1 MYVLKKEVQL
11 SFNGHGQKEV
21 AEKIGIAPETLSR
34 ILNKKQ
40 NCSKLIAYCITKLN
54 DENAEI
60 LDYFE
65 YVV

>member
-1 MYVLKKEVQL
+1 MYILQNEVQL
-11 SFNGHGQKEV
+11 SFNGHEQKEV

-40 NCSKLIAYCITKLN
+40 KCSKLIAYCITKLN

-65 YVV
+65 YCD

>member
-40 NCSKLIAYCITKLN
+40 KCSKLIAYCITKLN